1 MALFL
6 VFLVAVGTAALI
18 VNLFASIATYQN
30 TRRIMSQADD
40 LNTAAAAIVAAI
52 AKMKT
57 DTVTALT
64 DIANKLA
71 TLAATQQDPAV
82 TAAVTSAIGIL
93 NQGASD
99 LNAIDTS
106 IEAAD
111 PGSAAPPP
119 PPPPPVDN
127 PPVV

>member
-1 MALFL
+1 MALAL
-6 VFLVAVGTAALI
+6 VFLVAGGTAALI
-18 VNLFASIATYQN
+18 VNLFTSIATYQN

-52 AKMKT
+52 AKMKA
-57 DTVTALT
+57 DTATALT

-82 TAAVTSAIGIL
+82 TTAVNSAIGIL

-99 LNAIDTS
+99 LTALDTS

-111 PGSAAPPP
+111 PGAPPP
-119 PPPPPVDN
+119 PPPVNTPPAV
-127 PPVV
+127 